1 MDAAAI
7 RDVLKYLAPQNLVV
21 ALGAHDFGGGGGG
34 GASVGRGSGGA
45 PTGCI
50 ASCACLDKYG
60 AARLRQANACKVE
73 EEPFFGIPINFES
86 FSDAAL
92 AAWSAARTKF
102 ARVGAAAP
110 SVAAG
115 PLALPIPNIFIAQDF
130 TVKLSGGGGPGRGG
144 VEVGVGA
151 AGNCCGSGGARASGF
166 ASCEVAHV
174 PEVVSAR
181 QGAVMWH
188 QLEGTQGLFPQPK
201 GVVKCLL
208 ETGTPDEVL
217 GAYEQRLWIESVG
230 QVIQTAMYPA
240 RAAGLEVGFV
250 PAERAG
256 TVVSFS
262 GFSDKM
268 LGFVR
273 AVLKTAAQFGEDEAA
288 ASSAVEN
295 ARERLLEAVRNSN
308 VSDAY
313 RQAFDTT
320 RRMLVKNAW
329 TLPQAEDALTRA
341 TYSRVASFWRRTVG
355 STLGGGGE
363 GRRRRR
369 GVQEE
374 EEEGRL
380 RAECLF
386 YGNFDASDALAL
398 EKAVQEGLRGG
409 KEAAGEA
416 AGVSTA
422 GEDSLSMQPPLPL
435 SEQVALE
442 ARAKVGLLPVGHSQV
457 RRINQNGDDGNSGIE
472 VHFALGHGA
481 RHLRDEARLVL
492 LGSMI
497 REPAFDQLRTKEQL
511 GYAVFAFKRTILGY
525 TGLSIIVQSPRA
537 KTGDGGAAFLRERVD
552 AFLRDYREVL
562 ANVSSTQLVQHKK
575 AAASTLLQRPTDI
588 SDAAGRMWAEIEGG
602 DYLFARASTL
612 SVLIDSITPDS
623 LLRFY
628 DTLVMEPATRRR
640 LTVLVS
646 PAPASWPDTPATVGV
661 LTDEGE
667 QFLAW
672 RNSLAAA

>member
-1 MDAAAI
+1 
-7 RDVLKYLAPQNLVV
+7 
-21 ALGAHDFGGGGGG
+21 
-34 GASVGRGSGGA
+34 
-45 PTGCI
+45 
-50 ASCACLDKYG
+50 
-60 AARLRQANACKVE
+60 
-73 EEPFFGIPINFES
+73 
-86 FSDAAL
+86 
-92 AAWSAARTKF
+92 
-102 ARVGAAAP
+102 
-110 SVAAG
+110 
-115 PLALPIPNIFIAQDF
+115 
-130 TVKLSGGGGPGRGG
+130 
-144 VEVGVGA
+144 
-151 AGNCCGSGGARASGF
+151 
-166 ASCEVAHV
+166 
-174 PEVVSAR
+174 
-181 QGAVMWH
+181 MWH

-240 RAAGLEVGFV
+240 RAAGLEVDFA

-273 AVLKTAAQFGEDEAA
+273 AVLKTAAQFGEDEVA

-329 TLPQAEDALTRA
+329 TLAQAEDALTRA
-341 TYSRVASFWRRTVG
+341 SYPRVASFWRRTVG
-355 STLGGGGE
+355 STTG
-363 GRRRRR
+363 
-369 GVQEE
+369 
-374 EEEGRL
+374 GRL

-398 EKAVQEGLRGG
+398 EKTVQEGLRGG
-409 KEAAGEA
+409 EEAAGEV

-422 GEDSLSMQPPLPL
+422 GKDSLRMQTPLPL
-435 SEQVALE
+435 IEQVALE

-525 TGLSIIVQSPRA
+525 MGLSIIVQSPRA

-640 LTVLVS
+640 LTVMVS
-646 PAPASWPDTPATVGV
+646 PAPASWPDTPAIGV